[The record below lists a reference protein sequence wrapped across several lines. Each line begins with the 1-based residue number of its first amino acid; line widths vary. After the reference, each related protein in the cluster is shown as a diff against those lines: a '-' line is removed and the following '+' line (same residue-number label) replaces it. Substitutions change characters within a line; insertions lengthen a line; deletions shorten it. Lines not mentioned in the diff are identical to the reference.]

1 MQTKKHRKLKVTRRH
16 VVAGLASL
24 PFMASFKPTFAL
36 AGTPEPDKFIY
47 ASSILC
53 GIKMDKSYIQLS
65 NLVWAAITNN
75 DTEKDHREWHRLIDR
90 VAKLPASATSKD
102 IKRAIRPLGRRVF
115 KKAQLLA
122 KVWYTGRIAIRP
134 VTPKDQFPFK
144 VISYDDA
151 LVWIACDFT
160 KPPVTCGGHFGYWQ
174 HPFTGRV

>member
-1 MQTKKHRKLKVTRRH
+1 MQTKKHRKIKVTRRH

-24 PFMASFKPTFAL
+24 PFISSFNPTFAM
-36 AGTPEPDKFIY
+36 ASMPAADKFIY

-65 NLVWAAITNN
+65 NQVWAAITNN
-75 DTEKDHREWHRLIDR
+75 NTEKDRLDWHRLIDR
-90 VAKLPASATSKD
+90 IAKLPATANNRD
-102 IKRAIRPLGRRVF
+102 IQRALRPLGHRIF

-134 VTPKDQFPFK
+134 VTKHDKFPFD